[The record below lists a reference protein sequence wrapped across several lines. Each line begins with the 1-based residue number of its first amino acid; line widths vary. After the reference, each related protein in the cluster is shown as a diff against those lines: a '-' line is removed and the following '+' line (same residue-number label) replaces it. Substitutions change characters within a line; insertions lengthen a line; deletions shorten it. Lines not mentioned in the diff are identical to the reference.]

1 MPHAVEA
8 VFKDELR
15 RAGLPCRGLFAP
27 LLAVLRGSPETHLTL
42 AQVSE
47 LAAEAGVAIAPAELA
62 RHLEIFA
69 DHGLVGRL
77 PTTASELVFD
87 TQPEPHFHLFYEE
100 TDQIVDLHVSHDT
113 LLAMIGKALAQRPDG
128 VEVFVRF
135 RRSPR
140 GTAHTVAGD

>member
-27 LLAVLRGSPETHLTL
+27 LLAVLRDSPETHLTL
-42 AQVSE
+42 PDIAQ
-47 LAAEAGVAIAPAELA
+47 LAAEAGVAIAPGDLA
-62 RHLEIFA
+62 RHLDMLA

-77 PTTASELVFD
+77 PTTAAEPVFD

-100 TDQIVDLHVSHDT
+100 SGQIVDLHVSPDT
-113 LLAMIGKALAQRPDG
+113 LLAMLQKALAQRPDS
-128 VEVFVRF
+128 VEVLVRF

-140 GTAHTVAGD
+140 EGQAASAD

>member
-27 LLAVLRGSPETHLTL
+27 LLAVLRDSPETHLTAPDI
-42 AQVSE
+42 AQ
-47 LAAEAGVAIAPAELA
+47 LAAEAGVAIAPGELA
-62 RHLEIFA
+62 RHLDMLA

-77 PTTASELVFD
+77 PATSSEPVFD
-87 TQPEPHFHLFYEE
+87 TQPEPHFHLVYEE
-100 TDQIVDLHVSHDT
+100 TDQIVDLHVSAET

-128 VEVFVRF
+128 VEVLVRF
-135 RRSPR
+135 RRSR
-140 GTAHTVAGD
+140 GDQAATGSD